1 MIRISTKCVP
11 KVPFSEQPAFGS
23 RRCVSNRL
31 RYRFADVWTRC
42 STGVHSISLCICSCD
57 KTFPSFTAC
66 ARVYLQVCVRVRVG
80 IGIQDVSPA
89 SSTRRSS
96 CSSWPVASFPFPAY
110 FPVFPLP
117 FAFHSS
123 LPSTSLR
130 SFLYHP
136 PSFMILDFFLR
147 QHHVV
152 IFRVPIRIMLR
163 FHFCPRI
170 WSPS

>member
-1 MIRISTKCVP
+1 MLVTDSGTV
-11 KVPFSEQPAFGS
+11 
-23 RRCVSNRL
+23 L
-31 RYRFADVWTRC
+31 RMCGRAVALVCILFLSASALVTR
-42 STGVHSISLCICSCD
+42 SSL
-57 KTFPSFTAC
+57 PSPR
-66 ARVYLQVCVRVRVG
+66 ARVCTFRCVRVRVG

-117 FAFHSS
+117 FAFRSS
-123 LPSTSLR
+123 LPSASLR
-130 SFLYHP
+130 SFLYRP
-136 PSFMILDFFLR
+136 RLFVVLDFFLQ

-152 IFRVPIRIMLR
+152 VFCVPLRIMLC
-163 FHFCPRI
+163 FHFCPRA